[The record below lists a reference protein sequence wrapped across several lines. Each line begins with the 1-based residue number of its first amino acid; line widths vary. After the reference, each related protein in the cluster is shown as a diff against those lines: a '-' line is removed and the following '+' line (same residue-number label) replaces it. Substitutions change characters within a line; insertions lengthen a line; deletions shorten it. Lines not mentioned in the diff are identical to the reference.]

1 MKNNSLK
8 IFFLFSLS
16 VIFYSGCTYDKGV
29 PNYNDY
35 PEEIG
40 KLIFTK
46 CATAGCHN
54 DASKDAAGG
63 LSLQTWNK
71 LFEGGRSGAAVI
83 PYRSDYS
90 TLFYF
95 TNTYHDLGVTL
106 QPSMPYNKPPLSREE
121 VTMLKTW
128 IDAGAPDQNGFVKFS
143 DDPQRKKYYV
153 TNQGCD
159 VVTVFDQA
167 SGLPMR
173 YINVGQS
180 TATDAPHMIRVS
192 PDRQYWYVL
201 SLTGMYLEKYRAS
214 DDSFVGKALIGIGN
228 WNAFIISSDSQT
240 AYCTDLNS
248 SGKVATVDLNTM
260 TASTQQPFNYPH
272 GIALTPGNDTAYITQ
287 QLGNKLYKVPLNDF
301 SSLTQINL
309 YSTATSPSLNPH
321 EVVFSPDAAKYFVT
335 CQSTS
340 EVRVFQSGTDI
351 LLDIIPVG
359 ASPTELAFSLT
370 TPYLFVSCTEDTL
383 NFPGKRGSVA
393 VINYVTN
400 TFIKYIYTGHQPHGI
415 AVDDA
420 KRLVVVAN
428 RNFAT
433 DGPSPHHAST
443 CGGRNGYVSFINVNT
458 LNMVTVSGSS
468 SVKKI
473 ETSVDP
479 YSAAIR

>member
-1 MKNNSLK
+1 MKNHSLK
-8 IFFLFSLS
+8 AFFLFSLS
-16 VIFYSGCTYDKGV
+16 VTFFRGCTYDKGV

-63 LSLQTWNK
+63 LSLQSWNK
-71 LFEGGRSGAAVI
+71 LFEGGRNGAAVI

-90 TLFYF
+90 TLFYY
-95 TNTYHDLGVTL
+95 TNTFPDLGVTL
-106 QPSMPYNKPPLSREE
+106 KPTMPYNKPPLSRQE

-128 IDAGAPDQNGFVKFS
+128 IDAGAPDHNGFVKFS

-167 SGLPMR
+167 SGLQMR
-173 YINVGQS
+173 YVNVGQT

-192 PDRQYWYVL
+192 PNNQHWYVL
-201 SLTGMYLEKYRAS
+201 SLTGLYLEKYRAS
-214 DDSFVGKALIGIGN
+214 DDSFAGKAFIGSGN
-228 WNAFIISSDSQT
+228 WNAFVISSDSQK
-240 AYCTDLNS
+240 AYCTDLS
-248 SGKVATVDLNTM
+248 SAGKVATVDLNTM
-260 TASTQQPFNYPH
+260 TAFTQQPFNFPH
-272 GIALTPGNDTAYITQ
+272 GIALTPGNDTAYVTQ
-287 QLGNKLYKVPLNDF
+287 QYSNKLYKVPLNDF
-301 SSLTQINL
+301 SSLTEINL
-309 YSTATSPSLNPH
+309 FSSGSPSINPH
-321 EVVFSPDAAKYFVT
+321 EIAFSPDASKYFVT

-340 EVRVFQSGTDI
+340 DVRVFQAGTDV

-359 ASPTELAFSLT
+359 AFPSEIAFST
-370 TPYLFVSCTEDTL
+370 NTPYMFVSCTEDTL

-393 VINYVTN
+393 VINYLTN
-400 TFIKYIYTGHQPHGI
+400 TFVKYIYTGHQPHGI
-415 AVDDA
+415 SVDDA
-420 KRLVVVAN
+420 KKLVVVSN
-428 RNFAT
+428 RNFTT
-433 DGPSPHHAST
+433 DGPSPHHASA
-443 CGGRNGYVSFINVNT
+443 CGGRNGYVSFISLNT
-458 LNMVTVSGSS
+458 LNMLTVNGSS

-479 YSAAIR
+479 YSVDVR